1 MELGWSLPKRREHL
15 KEILVQK
22 SDKTHPVPFQGKMQ
36 YLPIYSIPI
45 GLPLYRL
52 ENGRTTGRQAEYL
65 SAHPDI
71 PGNFFRSD
79 PESASAQK
87 IQHQL
92 LVALT
97 REKKNLF
104 KEFETQPQTEP
115 IILTSFGYV
124 VNGNRRLSTWRE
136 LLESDKT
143 KFDRFRN
150 IEVVILP
157 YADEKEIDR
166 IEADLQLKEDLKAD
180 YSWTS
185 TALMMRE
192 KMERYNYSEDDLA
205 SLYNKDKKELSE
217 LFDSLDYA
225 IQYLESRDIPSKFSE
240 VDGDKAYAFIQIV
253 RTRKKMKA
261 SAAYKELF
269 ERAAFCITDEAGEG
283 KRIYAEIP
291 KISDYIDS
299 VVDSLVAELDVE
311 TEGDLKDAIASKV
324 SEAIAEKDNFERARL
339 VIRDVIEAA
348 SYAKR
353 DKKKK
358 DSVVVLAHRA
368 KVALVEA
375 KNSISPQSTK
385 IGVAQALDDI
395 EELIAYLRKWAADDG
410 K

>member
-1 MELGWSLPKRREHL
+1 
-15 KEILVQK
+15 
-22 SDKTHPVPFQGKMQ
+22 MQ
-36 YLPIYSIPI
+36 YFPIYSIPI

-65 SAHPDI
+65 SAHPDV
-71 PGNFFRSD
+71 PSNFFRSD

-87 IQHQL
+87 TQHQL

-115 IILTSFGYV
+115 IILTSLGYV

-136 LLESDKT
+136 LLESDKA
-143 KFDRFRN
+143 KFARFRD

-166 IEADLQLKEDLKAD
+166 VEADLQLKEDLKAD

-192 KMERYNYSEDDLA
+192 KMVRYDYSEDDLA
-205 SLYNKDKKELSE
+205 SLYNKDKKELTE

-253 RTRKKMKA
+253 RTRKKIKA
-261 SAAYKELF
+261 SAAQKELF

-291 KISDYIDS
+291 KIADYIDD
-299 VVDSLVAELDVE
+299 VVDSLVSELDIE
-311 TEGDLKDAIASKV
+311 TDGADKDTIVSTV
-324 SEAIAEKDNFERARL
+324 SEAIADKNNFERARL
-339 VIRDVIEAA
+339 VIRDAIEAA
-348 SYAKR
+348 SYAKK

-358 DSVVVLAHRA
+358 DSVVVLVHKA
-368 KVALVEA
+368 KVALSEA
-375 KNSISPQSTK
+375 KSSISAQSTK
-385 IGVAQALDDI
+385 KGVVPALDDI
-395 EELIAYLRKWAADDG
+395 EQLVSDLRAWAADDG

>member
-1 MELGWSLPKRREHL
+1 MFVMAWSPVRRFNAGRFE
-15 KEILVQK
+15 V
-22 SDKTHPVPFQGKMQ
+22 DHPGD
-36 YLPIYSIPI
+36 YATLIS
-45 GLPLYRL
+45 
-52 ENGRTTGRQAEYL
+52 N
-65 SAHPDI
+65 
-71 PGNFFRSD
+71 
-79 PESASAQK
+79 
-87 IQHQL
+87 QL
-92 LVALT
+92 RDST
-97 REKKNLF
+97 F

-115 IILTSFGYV
+115 IILTSLGYV

-136 LLESDKT
+136 LLESNKQ

-166 IEADLQLKEDLKAD
+166 VEADLQLKEDLKAD

-192 KMERYNYSEDDLA
+192 KMARYDYSEDDLA
-205 SLYNKDKKELSE
+205 SLYNKDKKELVE

-225 IQYLESRDIPSKFSE
+225 IQYLESRDVPSKFSE

-261 SAAYKELF
+261 SAAQKELF

-291 KISDYIDS
+291 KIADYIDD
-299 VVDSLVAELDVE
+299 VVDSLVTELDIE
-311 TEGDLKDAIASKV
+311 TNGADKDTIASKV

-339 VIRDVIEAA
+339 VIRDAIEAA
-348 SYAKR
+348 SYAKK

-358 DSVVVLAHRA
+358 DTVVLLVHKA
-368 KVALVEA
+368 KVVLTEA
-375 KNSISPQSTK
+375 KDSITAQSTK
-385 IGVAQALDDI
+385 KGAVQALNDI
-395 EELIAYLRKWAADDG
+395 EKLVADLRAWAADDG